1 MGKIKFTQIITSDEL
16 GVFHK
21 ELDDAIRILQNEDNV
36 DVEVHYGYG
45 VDGRR
50 GIYHSALLIGR
61 EKEV

>member
-1 MGKIKFTQIITSDEL
+1 MGKIKITQIITSDYIET
-16 GVFHK
+16 FHE
-21 ELDDAIRILQNEDNV
+21 ELDKAIRELQNEDNV

-61 EKEV
+61 KKEV

>member
-1 MGKIKFTQIITSDEL
+1 MGKIKITQIITSDYIET
-16 GVFHK
+16 FHE
-21 ELDDAIRILQNEDNV
+21 ELDKTIRELQSEDNV
-36 DVEVHYGYG
+36 DVEVHYGYA